1 MNAKKVAVCAVS
13 VALLIAL
20 QFTLSYVPGV
30 ELVTALLLCFCY
42 TFGISMGV
50 ITATCFSLLR
60 CILFGFN
67 VSVIILYLVYYNL
80 FAVLF
85 GALGKKTIPSWLSF
99 VILTVSAV
107 ASAFF
112 AVKGLPISILYQRP
126 ITIMLWV
133 VFSISIVLIVVYAV
147 LLIKNNGKSG
157 KEIASVTAIAA
168 VCTMCFS
175 LLDDVIFPLIYGYSM
190 EAARLYFYDSLV
202 FMIPQILCT
211 LISVALLFKP
221 LVTVFKKVVV

>member
-30 ELVTALLLCFCY
+30 ELVTVFLLCFSY
-42 TFGISMGV
+42 VFGILMGV
-50 ITATCFSLLR
+50 ISATCFSLLR

-67 VSVIILYLVYYNL
+67 ISVIVLYMIYYNL
-80 FAVLF
+80 LAVLF
-85 GALGKKTIPSWLSF
+85 GALGKKTVPSWLSF
-99 VILTVSAV
+99 VILSFSAV
-107 ASAFF
+107 ASAYF
-112 AVKGLPISILYQRP
+112 AVTGLPISIIYQKQ
-126 ITIMLWV
+126 ITIVLWA
-133 VFSISIVLIVVYAV
+133 VFSISVVLIIVYAV
-147 LLIKNNGKSG
+147 LISKYKGKAG
-157 KEIASVTAIAA
+157 REIASATSIAA

-175 LLDDVIFPLIYGYSM
+175 LLDDVINPLIYGLSLD
-190 EAARLYFYDSLV
+190 AAKVYFYNSLP

-221 LVTVFKKVVV
+221 FVTVFKRITI